1 MSTRIPSWPRQKS
14 DMRLNMIF
22 GFLGSGKTT
31 LVKRI
36 LSERA
41 GIEATAV
48 IVNEFGDVGI
58 DGDILQGNNVDMV
71 QLNSGCLCCTLKGSL
86 TSAIEELQGRAN
98 IERTVIEASGLA
110 VPGDLLDSFWDPN
123 FGTELEL
130 DMGPVLAVVDA
141 PKFLQIRK
149 ILGEFYTQQITHAD
163 IVLLNKIDNADAQ
176 ELDQVHDEITRLN
189 GTASL
194 IFTEQCNTD
203 LDILLDGKSNHS
215 PVEAHSHHGHDHDHD
230 HIDHGHNRF
239 DSLVLEC
246 GVDVSL
252 KKVERFFH
260 GLDEEV
266 FRAKGFLTIDGQ
278 LRLVQFSTGQLDI
291 HPVDTHIVVSPQ
303 GGRVVLIGQGLDLKG
318 LQKKFTFA
326 LEGET

>member
-1 MSTRIPSWPRQKS
+1 
-14 DMRLNMIF
+14 MRLNLIF

-36 LSERA
+36 LNERA
-41 GIEATAV
+41 GSEATAV

-71 QLNSGCLCCTLKGSL
+71 QLTSGCLCCTLKGSL

-98 IERTVIEASGLA
+98 IKRTIIEASGLA

-123 FGTELEL
+123 FGTDLEL
-130 DMGPVLAVVDA
+130 DMGPALAVVDA
-141 PKFLQIRK
+141 PKFMQIRK
-149 ILGEFYTQQITHAD
+149 ILGDFYTQQITHAD

-215 PVEAHSHHGHDHDHD
+215 VVVANSHHDHDHD
-230 HIDHGHNRF
+230 HGHGRF

-246 GVDVSL
+246 GVDVPL
-252 KKVERFFH
+252 EKVQKFFH
-260 GLDEEV
+260 GLDEDV
-266 FRAKGFLTIDGQ
+266 FRAKGFMTIDGQ
-278 LRLVQFSTGQLDI
+278 PCLVQFSTGQLDI
-291 HPVDTHIVVSPQ
+291 QPVDSPRD
-303 GGRVVLIGQGLDLKG
+303 GYMVFIGQGLDRKG
-318 LQKKFTFA
+318 LQKEFVFA

>member
-1 MSTRIPSWPRQKS
+1 
-14 DMRLNMIF
+14 MRLNLIF

-36 LSERA
+36 LNERA
-41 GIEATAV
+41 GSEATAV

-71 QLNSGCLCCTLKGSL
+71 QLTSGCLCCTLKGSL

-98 IERTVIEASGLA
+98 IKRTIIEASGLA

-123 FGTELEL
+123 FGTDLEL
-130 DMGPVLAVVDA
+130 DMGPALAVVDA

-149 ILGEFYTQQITHAD
+149 ILGDFYTQQITHAD

-203 LDILLDGKSNHS
+203 LDILLDGNSNHS
-215 PVEAHSHHGHDHDHD
+215 VVVANSHHDHDHD
-230 HIDHGHNRF
+230 HGHGRF
-239 DSLVLEC
+239 NSLVLEC
-246 GVDVSL
+246 GVDVPL
-252 KKVERFFH
+252 EKVQKFFH
-260 GLDEEV
+260 GLDEDV
-266 FRAKGFLTIDGQ
+266 FRAKGFMTIDGQ
-278 LRLVQFSTGQLDI
+278 PCLVQFSTGQLDI
-291 HPVDTHIVVSPQ
+291 QPVDSPRD
-303 GGRVVLIGQGLDLKG
+303 GHMVFIGQGLDRKG
-318 LQKKFTFA
+318 LQKEFVFA